1 MIRVGEISIPWG
13 KSMFPDHTLLVKL
26 DPEKMFDNRGAIK
39 VEWLYEGDSELFT
52 LICVKRHIDRHFY
65 TSEVILDMP
74 YIPHARMDRVKSD
87 EDVFTLKYFA
97 EIINSLNF
105 KIVWVRDAHS
115 NVSLALI
122 DNVVD
127 TGVKSYIHK
136 AVELSGANAMFYPD
150 EGAMKRYSDNSEL
163 PYAFGMKKR
172 DWQTGKILGL
182 DIINPENIVGILRK
196 LALAVPGFQNE
207 LSQRYR
213 CQDATLLLICRKQRT
228 DLLDRIRLR
237 QVLQDRGLCPAT
249 GISGSLQC
257 LRHLLSQISHSCIH
271 PVPRTGLIRKPPV
284 NGQDHLPALRRI
296 IQRLVLISE
305 PDQLALAIA
314 LADIYT

>member
-1 MIRVGEISIPWG
+1 MIRVGEIFIPWG
-13 KSMFPDHTLLVKL
+13 QSMFPDHSLLIKL

-52 LICVKRHIDRHFY
+52 LICVKRHIDRHFS
-65 TSEVILDMP
+65 TREVVLDMP

-97 EIINSLNF
+97 EVINSLNF

-182 DIINPENIVGILRK
+182 DIINPENIVGKDVLIVDDICSRGGTFYHSAKAL
-196 LALAVPGFQNE
+196 LAAGAKSVSLYVTHLEETITLGDLPG
-207 LSQRYR
+207 
-213 CQDATLLLICRKQRT
+213 A
-228 DLLDRIRLR
+228 
-237 QVLQDRGLCPAT
+237 
-249 GISGSLQC
+249 
-257 LRHLLSQISHSCIH
+257 
-271 PVPRTGLIRKPPV
+271 GLI
-284 NGQDHLPALRRI
+284 
-296 IQRLVLISE
+296 
-305 PDQLALAIA
+305 DQ
-314 LADIYT
+314 IYTTESIFPAKMLNLKYCDDVTWGDWITIMK